1 MYERLNLLIFVA
13 ISTLTKP
20 IEFEFFKEKKM
31 FIVHKMNVVVTRSP
45 FEAARSKVYIFEAI
59 GAEIICNKLDYIDWK
74 HIRKNSF
81 LNFLIDRDVNRIS

>member
-20 IEFEFFKEKKM
+20 IEFEFFM

-45 FEAARSKVYIFEAI
+45 FEAARSKVDISEAI